1 MTTSQVIAALEEL
14 SSGALDRDP
23 PQDVPDAAAALRG
36 VGSAALAAR
45 AGDVV
50 LLLSIRAAQR
60 LAALMMG
67 ASPDAPPP
75 ASPLTE
81 VEIAT
86 IGTAL
91 AADLGT
97 APELLPAD
105 APELEALA
113 AGASHAVVTELWIS
127 GEPAHA
133 VEFVGVAAPAA
144 PAAPAESAPAPAPAP
159 LPAKPFEALELSL
172 RSTTV
177 RLSAEIGRTRMPA
190 ERLVEAPAG
199 TVIELDRDA
208 DDPIDVYVNGRRFAL
223 GRLELT
229 PAGEW
234 AVRIERVLDPDEV

>member
-23 PQDVPDAAAALRG
+23 PQEVPNAADALLG
-36 VGSAALAAR
+36 VGPAALAAR

-50 LLLSIRAAQR
+50 LLLSIPATQR

-67 ASPDAPPP
+67 ASPDAPAP
-75 ASPLTE
+75 ATPLTD

-86 IGTAL
+86 IGNAL

-97 APELLPAD
+97 APDLLPAD

-113 AGASHAVVTELWIS
+113 AEASHALVTELWIC
-127 GEPAHA
+127 GEPAHV
-133 VEFVGVAAPAA
+133 VELVRGAAPAA
-144 PAAPAESAPAPAPAP
+144 PSSAPDPAGR
-159 LPAKPFEALELSL
+159 FEALELSL

-177 RLSAEIGRTRMPA
+177 RLSAEIGRTRLPA

-208 DDPIDVYVNGRRFAL
+208 DDPIDVYVNGRRFAI

>member
-1 MTTSQVIAALEEL
+1 MTADQVIAALGEL

-23 PQDVPDAAAALRG
+23 PQTVPDAAGALRG
-36 VGSAALAAR
+36 VGPAALAAR
-45 AGDVV
+45 SGEVV
-50 LLLSIRAAQR
+50 LLLSIPAAQR

-75 ASPLTE
+75 SSPLTD

-97 APELLPAD
+97 APELLAAD
-105 APELEALA
+105 APDLEALA
-113 AGASHAVVTELWIS
+113 AEASHAVVTELWIC
-127 GEPAHA
+127 GEPAHV
-133 VEFVGVAAPAA
+133 VELARAAAPAQSA
-144 PAAPAESAPAPAPAP
+144 SAPDPADR
-159 LPAKPFEALELSL
+159 FQALELSL

-177 RLSAEIGRTRMPA
+177 RLSAEIGRTRLPA

-234 AVRIERVLDPDEV
+234 AVRIERVLDPDEL